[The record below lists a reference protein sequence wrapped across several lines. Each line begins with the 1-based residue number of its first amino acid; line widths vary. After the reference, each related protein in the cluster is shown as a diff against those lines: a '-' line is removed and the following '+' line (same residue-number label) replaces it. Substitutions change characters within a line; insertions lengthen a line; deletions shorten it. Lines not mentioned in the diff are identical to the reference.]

1 MTTAAVR
8 GAAVAGAKVAR
19 GVDGMVTRKVI
30 RRRRVRAGTT
40 EARTL
45 LVREAR
51 AIIMIVVPQG
61 AAVGAA
67 RVVGSATPKVI
78 RKPPVKAGEIATPTG
93 PAVVAMKMR
102 TIGALRGAA
111 TATRAAGPEMSTK
124 AIGAL
129 LLTKDAV
136 TEVGSA
142 TPKDILRLP
151 VRAGKIV
158 V

>member
-1 MTTAAVR
+1 M
-8 GAAVAGAKVAR
+8 
-19 GVDGMVTRKVI
+19 
-30 RRRRVRAGTT
+30 
-40 EARTL
+40 
-45 LVREAR
+45 
-51 AIIMIVVPQG
+51 
-61 AAVGAA
+61 GAA

-102 TIGALRGAA
+102 TTGGLRGAA

-142 TPKDILRLP
+142 TQKDILRLP

-158 V
+158 VPAGPVALAMTITTTGGLHAGAEKAVRDTADGSEIRVVTVRPPAKAGAIGNCNV